1 MINYSIIIP
10 HKNIPDLLQRC
21 LDSIPVRDD
30 VQVIVVDDN
39 SDADKVDFEHFPKW
53 NGEDYELYLTKEGKG
68 AGYARNIG
76 LKHAKGEWVLFAD
89 ADDYYFKENLN
100 VLFELQFPETSV
112 VVWKSKRKMLDG
124 NDEYIGEI
132 LETGENSGFVTCH
145 TPEKLYSEYTMPWTR
160 LIRRRHIETNNIVFE
175 EVRYSND
182 EMFSAR
188 LGASVMSYD
197 YVDLLV
203 YCQECRQG
211 SLKESP
217 SLDNYL
223 CRWNVWLRKARFL
236 EKQARP
242 CKSDRWLS
250 SRIIDISYPA
260 FLRMQIKKARFL
272 GLRRT
277 WRDYSVFCMSIGI
290 DRIPYLTKC
299 KRKLLKKKMLWNR
312 GLCCQS

>member
-1 MINYSIIIP
+1 MINFSIIIP

-21 LDSIPVRDD
+21 LGSIPVRDD

-39 SDADKVDFEHFPKW
+39 SDAEKVDFEHFPQW
-53 NGEDYELYLTKEGKG
+53 EGEHYEYYLTKEGKG
-68 AGYARNIG
+68 AGYARNVG
-76 LKHAKGEWVLFAD
+76 LKHANGEWVLFAD
-89 ADDYYFKENLN
+89 ADDYYFTENLN
-100 VLFELQFPETSV
+100 TLFELQLPESSV
-112 VVWKSKRKMLDG
+112 VVWKSKRKMLGG
-124 NDEYIGEI
+124 NDEYV
-132 LETGENSGFVTCH
+132 GENLEADENIGFVTFQ

-160 LIRRRHIETNNIVFE
+160 LVRKRHIETNNIFFE
-175 EVRYSND
+175 EVQYSND

-188 LGASVMSYD
+188 LGASVLSYD

-203 YCQECRQG
+203 YCQECRQE

-223 CRWNVWLRKARFL
+223 CRWNVWLRKACFL
-236 EKQARP
+236 EKKGRQ

-250 SRIIDISYPA
+250 SKIIDISYPVYLGIQ
-260 FLRMQIKKARFL
+260 FKKAHYL

-277 WRDYSVFCMSIGI
+277 WRDYSDFCSSVGI

-299 KRKLLKKKMLWNR
+299 KRKILKKKR
-312 GLCCQS
+312 